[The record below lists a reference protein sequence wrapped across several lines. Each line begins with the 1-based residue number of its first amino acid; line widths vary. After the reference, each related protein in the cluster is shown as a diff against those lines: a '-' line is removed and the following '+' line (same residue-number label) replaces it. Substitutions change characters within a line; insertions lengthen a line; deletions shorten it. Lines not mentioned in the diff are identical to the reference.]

1 MTHRKLTIAAIS
13 LLCITAATTE
23 PPVTFDLPRERHGK
37 HGKGQ
42 WSVKD
47 HPSTP
52 PEDAIAIYVVT
63 PSDILM
69 TLDVK
74 PKQ

>member
-1 MTHRKLTIAAIS
+1 VVR
-13 LLCITAATTE
+13 
-23 PPVTFDLPRERHGK
+23 
-37 HGKGQ
+37 
-42 WSVKD
+42 KD